1 MLLAARR
8 LKVVLAAKYFVTRMA
23 PHRTFSGS
31 DQATSSSLASPTSL
45 RACLFIELAALAE
58 AVDSYA
64 LETHGPR
71 YSSRFALDLSALVPS
86 LQAQAKDR
94 VCGGRPVQIV
104 RTFVYGVS
112 ASSSLSSGDSN
123 NGGVSSSHSHLQQ
136 SALDRSRFNTF
147 RACTNEGYSMRVFH
161 AKSDPIGFAGFAAAV
176 ALSAD
181 VVHACAPPPPLLLQT
196 SAAGVVEQGPL
207 NTGDS
212 TIPSA
217 AAVDPNV
224 ASGSG
229 YDIVV
234 GLVGGSAFLPPLIR
248 AAQHGKGV
256 LMATRFSPDFS
267 AAWRER
273 PTVFK
278 SLVDAIP
285 LESITPKLII
295 PFNDFRQGASLD
307 VAALVDKL
315 AVYFASRF
323 GPEASVTGSALGKAA
338 AAAGIAKDLSR
349 HRLSIRAL
357 VGRAPHVFV
366 VSEESGGT
374 NTNYSVRLV
383 KQKKASNI
391 AVSVHSRPNDSIST
405 KESESTETQ
414 SVVSL
419 PGLPESSI
427 SSSGQEAQLESTQL
441 ESVQLESTQLE
452 SIQTGSVTLETTVQ
466 EINDVSQESSSAS
479 MEPQESPAESDL
491 TTSREENTNLST
503 SNSLSVTAK
512 APRKKK
518 KNAPA
523 PSSAPSVIE
532 ELYLTAL
539 ASGLVSPTKDSGSKT
554 SLLALIKATLS
565 LEKQPKSSATKADL
579 VALLESNL
587 AESQRSIAEKK
598 VV

>member
-1 MLLAARR
+1 
-8 LKVVLAAKYFVTRMA
+8 
-23 PHRTFSGS
+23 
-31 DQATSSSLASPTSL
+31 
-45 RACLFIELAALAE
+45 
-58 AVDSYA
+58 
-64 LETHGPR
+64 
-71 YSSRFALDLSALVPS
+71 
-86 LQAQAKDR
+86 
-94 VCGGRPVQIV
+94 
-104 RTFVYGVS
+104 
-112 ASSSLSSGDSN
+112 
-123 NGGVSSSHSHLQQ
+123 
-136 SALDRSRFNTF
+136 
-147 RACTNEGYSMRVFH
+147 MRVFH

-181 VVHACAPPPPLLLQT
+181 VVHACAPPPPLLPQT
-196 SAAGVVEQGPL
+196 SAAGVVEQQGPI
-207 NTGDS
+207 NSGDS

-366 VSEESGGT
+366 VSEESGA

-383 KQKKASNI
+383 KQKKASNF
-391 AVSVHSRPNDSIST
+391 AVPVQSLSIDSIST
-405 KESESTETQ
+405 KEAESKETQ

-419 PGLPESSI
+419 PESSF
-427 SSSGQEAQLESTQL
+427 SSSGQEAQLESAQLESTQL
-441 ESVQLESTQLE
+441 ESTQLESTQLESTQLE
-452 SIQTGSVTLETTVQ
+452 SIQPGAIMLETTVQ
-466 EINDVSQESSSAS
+466 EINDVSQEITNLHDSSSGS
-479 MEPQESPAESDL
+479 MEPPESPAESDV

-523 PSSAPSVIE
+523 PSSAPSGIE
-532 ELYLTAL
+532 ELYVTAL

-598 VV
+598 VL